1 MRRTL
6 STTLPEY
13 MIPARYVW
21 LDAFPVTPTGKLD
34 RRALAASEAPRP
46 VMEQIFEAPKGSTEE
61 RLARLWCEELQID
74 RVGRHDQFHLL
85 GGDSLGALR
94 LTEAIVDE
102 FAVELPAGEL
112 LRSPTIAALARVL
125 DTSRTPAATTVVTL
139 RSGGNREPLYLPP
152 SMGGQLFYWRE
163 LVQALNPNRPVYGF
177 SLPVNGSAHGDIRSL
192 AAVYVDDLL
201 KFQPNGPYHLAG
213 YSFSAAVA
221 LEMAQQ
227 LHARGCT
234 VGLLAMIDYG
244 PRGNSGG
251 IRNAAHFI
259 ENLPFWV
266 RYDILQAGW
275 PAVAA
280 RARRKVGTL
289 GQRVRTLG
297 RQTAAQ
303 LAGRAVDEMFD
314 RERLPEP
321 HRRLTTDH
329 LEAFYRYRP
338 SIYNGRILLF
348 WARCR
353 PLFHSL
359 APDLGWERYAS
370 GLDRVV
376 VTCNHDNIL
385 APPHVGVVA
394 GGIDEALASLGP
406 PKQREPFAPIRCVHH
421 EVAPAVAR
429 VVER

>member
-21 LDAFPVTPTGKLD
+21 LDTFPVTPTGKLD
-34 RRALAASEAPRP
+34 RHALAASEAPRP
-46 VMEQIFEAPKGSTEE
+46 TIEQLFEAPQGSTEE

-94 LTEAIVDE
+94 LTEAIIDE
-102 FAVELPAGEL
+102 FDVELAAGEL

-139 RSGGNREPLYLPP
+139 RSGGNQPPLYLPP

-163 LVQALNPNRPVYGF
+163 LVRALTPGRAVYGF
-177 SLPVNGSAHGDIRSL
+177 SLPASGNGHLDIRSL

-201 KFQPNGPYHLAG
+201 KFQPDGPYHLAG
-213 YSFSAAVA
+213 YSFSAAIA

-227 LHARGCT
+227 LRAQGRT
-234 VGLLAMIDYG
+234 VGVLAMIDYG
-244 PRGNSGG
+244 PRGNPGG

-338 SIYNGRILLF
+338 SIYDGRILLF

-359 APDLGWERYAS
+359 APDLGWDRYAS

-394 GGIDEALASLGP
+394 RGIDEALSTWHTRP
-406 PKQREPFAPIRCVHH
+406 RREATAAHRPT
-421 EVAPAVAR
+421 
-429 VVER
+429 